1 MHRNHKPFEK
11 ENINSDVTKTILLGL
26 LDRVQEQ
33 QIRLELPDVAW
44 TAAAL

>member
-1 MHRNHKPFEK
+1 MHHNHKPFEK

-26 LDRVQEQ
+26 LDMVQEQ